1 MAKQNEY
8 ANPTEEVNSDSES
21 EVHSLSEE
29 VQNLI
34 SQINFLKSEFDDLI
48 DKFKQEKSLV
58 LTYQDEKALYKC
70 LAEDRENEKSLIRA
84 EKAKLETKI
93 SELQKELV
101 NVKDEKVDF
110 KCKFEVCYQE
120 RSEAYAK

>member
-1 MAKQNEY
+1 MAKLNEY

-58 LTYQDEKALYKC
+58 LRYQDEKALYKC

-84 EKAKLETKI
+84 EKAKL
-93 SELQKELV
+93 
-101 NVKDEKVDF
+101 
-110 KCKFEVCYQE
+110 
-120 RSEAYAK
+120 